1 MTTFARFFG
10 VGTPLRGA
18 NLLTSLRGAKRRG
31 NLLNRNIKTITYTN
45 TKMNKNVFNYEAPEV
60 KVVELYA
67 EGVLCSSLTDGRE
80 GNFFDFEDG
89 GDLF

>member
-1 MTTFARFFG
+1 
-10 VGTPLRGA
+10 
-18 NLLTSLRGAKRRG
+18 
-31 NLLNRNIKTITYTN
+31 
-45 TKMNKNVFNYEAPEV
+45 MNKNLKPAANQALEVCGYESPAVSIVEV
-60 KVVELYA
+60 LS